1 MATLKLVFGFVLF
14 GMVALVCYKLLPPFF
29 ANYELE
35 DSIKTEATQSTYSTR
50 SEDDIRASIIK
61 QARGYDIALTPRQV
75 HVLRV
80 GSFGTGTLDHPQ
92 FPSFVAE
99 LGRVLKSISRL
110 VLWVLASLILGL
122 PAPDLP
128 LYYPPIF
135 RLVCKLVDAQ
145 YSFPIFERSAFA

>member
-80 GSFGTGTLDHPQ
+80 GSFGTGTLAIDASTA
-92 FPSFVAE
+92 FPSTSR
-99 LGRVLKSISRL
+99 GTRPPSISILRRRTR
-110 VLWVLASLILGL
+110 ACTKEYFATGSLGVGQSN
-122 PAPDLP
+122 PWP
-128 LYYPPIF
+128 
-135 RLVCKLVDAQ
+135 
-145 YSFPIFERSAFA
+145 SRS